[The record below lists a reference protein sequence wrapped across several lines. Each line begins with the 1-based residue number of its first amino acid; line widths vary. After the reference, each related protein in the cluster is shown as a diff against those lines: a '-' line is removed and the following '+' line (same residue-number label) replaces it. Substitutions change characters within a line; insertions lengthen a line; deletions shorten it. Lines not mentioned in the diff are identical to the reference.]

1 MLSLSGKSNLARKTR
16 TSQKIAKLTPAIEES
31 DKSMYIYNVSK
42 MIRKDDTSLGVR
54 QVIKSDYYLQCM
66 VNYWYGWHFGN
77 HPGLYTKSTVHKMPC
92 NSSFTL
98 ILYTL

>member
-77 HPGLYTKSTVHKMPC
+77 HPGLYKKH
-92 NSSFTL
+92 SS
-98 ILYTL
+98 

>member
-16 TSQKIAKLTPAIEES
+16 ASQKIAKLTPAIEES

-77 HPGLYTKSTVHKMPC
+77 HPGLYKKH
-92 NSSFTL
+92 SS
-98 ILYTL
+98 

>member
-1 MLSLSGKSNLARKTR
+1 
-16 TSQKIAKLTPAIEES
+16 
-31 DKSMYIYNVSK
+31 

-77 HPGLYTKSTVHKMPC
+77 HPGLYKKH
-92 NSSFTL
+92 SS
-98 ILYTL
+98 